1 MNKILHKLTLPLSL
15 SNVTN
20 SCSLRFFTTASV
32 FVVILSWNFNDLTN
46 IWQDLNTQI
55 KLQVSL
61 EKDQQNTC
69 IFLCHSWYIQ
79 GPLDFWGRLSNYFC
93 LQVSFIFN
101 MDVLCIVSTFTAKLY
116 LSYFI
121 CVDLLNIASCWIL
134 SLSNSFYLKE
144 WRL

>member
-1 MNKILHKLTLPLSL
+1 MNKIVYKLTLHLSL

-20 SCSLRFFTTASV
+20 SCSFIVKFFTTASV
-32 FVVILSWNFNDLTN
+32 FVVILSLNFNDLTN

-69 IFLCHSWYIQ
+69 MFLCHSWYIQ
-79 GPLDFWGRLSNYFC
+79 GPFDFWGRLSNYFC
-93 LQVSFIFN
+93 LLVSFIFN
-101 MDVLCIVSTFTAKLY
+101 NGRIMYCLNFFY

-134 SLSNSFYLKE
+134 SLSNSFY
-144 WRL
+144 